1 MIQVRVLDLY
11 KSQCSSRSTAYA
23 DLEGSDSLLNLFY
36 FILLLSFLALHL
48 DIIVGKKIFFLPR
61 KIYSSGTLLRNFM
74 EYEKGIY
81 TYLCIYRSLLEL
93 YYVKLERL
101 IVKDVNP
108 H

>member
-36 FILLLSFLALHL
+36 FI
-48 DIIVGKKIFFLPR
+48 IIIFSPSLGYYCWKKDFFLPR

-81 TYLCIYRSLLEL
+81 TYLYIYRSLLEL